1 MTLGLFVITN
11 AICDWVQ
18 TWVLLPLGPKSLN
31 LVDSASQPPAY
42 SQGAEKSGKK
52 FQKEKK
58 REKTSNN
65 LNFVNFDRSKCSG
78 VEFTFCNKSA
88 DTSEWFVPI
97 SASRRRRGVWAS
109 GRSKKKDSEKVRE
122 NYKKW
127 TTDPRWWW
135 LAGAERGSSAYRETF
150 V

>member
-52 FQKEKK
+52 FPKEKK
-58 REKTSNN
+58 RKKRRIIWIFWILIDQSVPVWN
-65 LNFVNFDRSKCSG
+65 LLFVIKVLILQSG
-78 VEFTFCNKSA
+78 SFQFPPLAAEGGSERQA
-88 DTSEWFVPI
+88 DL
-97 SASRRRRGVWAS
+97 
-109 GRSKKKDSEKVRE
+109 KK
-122 NYKKW
+122 
-127 TTDPRWWW
+127 
-135 LAGAERGSSAYRETF
+135 
-150 V
+150 